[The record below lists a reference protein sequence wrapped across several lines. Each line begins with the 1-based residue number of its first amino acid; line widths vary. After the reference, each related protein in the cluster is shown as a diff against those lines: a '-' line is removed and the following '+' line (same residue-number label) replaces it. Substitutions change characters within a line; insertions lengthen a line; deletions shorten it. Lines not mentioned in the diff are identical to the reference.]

1 MAIVQASGL
10 EKRFSDRPLLSEVS
24 FRLERGGRMTLAGPN
39 GSGKTTLLRILAG
52 ELAADAGSLAFE
64 KGARIALHDQRPP
77 RRLGSSLGEYIA
89 SGLSWMIEIERRMAE
104 LERRMSEHA
113 DDATLARYSEAQ
125 TVYEHAGG
133 YRWREGAHAVA
144 RALGFA
150 EADLERELGTFS
162 GGELTRASLA
172 RALAAQP
179 DLLLLDEPTNH
190 LDLDSLEWLEE
201 RLTGLDAAVIL
212 VAHDRWFL
220 EAVGNSVL
228 ELGRGETR
236 RAKFFAGPWHE
247 WRAEQVRREL
257 ALERDAARREAD
269 IARLERFVERF
280 RAKATKARQAK
291 AKQRQVDRLRRDAPR
306 REPEAGRSLEFSF
319 APAARS
325 NRIVLKLTGATVK
338 AGPKTLL
345 DRAEIWLEAGEHVCL
360 IGPNG
365 AGKSTLLSVLV
376 GDAEPAAGK
385 LRLGSKVELGH
396 LRQHTD
402 IASEPGLT
410 ALAHAQRATGLPER
424 RARAL
429 LGRFLFSGDDAL
441 KPVDQ
446 LSGGEAQRL
455 ALAILVSSEAN
466 LLILDEP
473 TNHLDVESR
482 EALED
487 ALSRFDGTLLLVTHD
502 RALLEAVGTR
512 TLAFEDGSLRE
523 YPAGWTQYREAREEA
538 RRRQAAGEVKR
549 AAKPA
554 DPGAGGQPA
563 RGKEARRARAQARAR
578 ARAAVAESNRLAGEL
593 ERAEAAL
600 RELEQE
606 LADPAAWND
615 PRSAGRS
622 RARHA
627 EAKRRVEELS
637 RRWEEAVLAE
647 ERGARPG
654 R

>member
-10 EKRFSDRPLLSEVS
+10 EKRFTDQPLLSEVS
-24 FRLERGGRMTLAGPN
+24 FRLERRARMTLAGPN

-52 ELAADAGSLAFE
+52 ELSPDAGTLSFE
-64 KGARIALHDQRPP
+64 KGARIVLHDQRPP
-77 RRLGSSLGEYIA
+77 RQLGVSLAEYVA
-89 SGLSWMIEIERRMAE
+89 SGLDWVIEIEGRMGE
-104 LERRMSEHA
+104 LEQRMSAQA
-113 DDATLARYSEAQ
+113 DDVTLAAYSKAQ
-125 TVYEHAGG
+125 TAYEHAGG
-133 YRWREGAHAVA
+133 YHWREGTHAVA
-144 RALGFA
+144 RALGFSDH
-150 EADLERELGTFS
+150 DLERELATFS

-179 DLLLLDEPTNH
+179 DLMLLDEPTNH

-201 RLTGLDAAVIL
+201 RLVELDATVIL

-228 ELGRGETR
+228 ELGRSDNG

-257 ALERDAARREAD
+257 ALERDAVRREAD

-291 AKQRQVDRLRRDAPR
+291 AKQKQIERLRREAPR
-306 REPEAGRSLEFSF
+306 RDRDASRSLEFSF
-319 APAARS
+319 EPAART
-325 NRIVLKLTGATVK
+325 NRIVLELTGAAIE
-338 AGPKTLL
+338 AGSRTLL
-345 DRAEIWLEAGEHVCL
+345 SDAELWLEAGEHVCL

-376 GDAEPAAGK
+376 GEAEPAAGK

-396 LRQHTD
+396 LRQHAE
-402 IASEPGLT
+402 IAPGPGLT
-410 ALAHAQRATGLPER
+410 ALAHAQRATGLSER

-429 LGRFLFSGDDAL
+429 LGRFLFSGDEAL
-441 KPVDQ
+441 KPVER

-455 ALAILVSSEAN
+455 ALAILVSSGAN
-466 LLILDEP
+466 LLVLDEP

-512 TLAFEDGSLRE
+512 TVAIEDGSLRE
-523 YPAGWTQYREAREEA
+523 YPGGWTQYREAREKA
-538 RRRQAAGEVKR
+538 RRQRGEAEADPK
-549 AAKPA
+549 ATKPA
-554 DPGAGGQPA
+554 HPASDGQPA
-563 RGKEARRARAQARAR
+563 RGKEARRARAR
-578 ARAAVAESNRLAGEL
+578 ARAAVAESKRL
-593 ERAEAAL
+593 EREIEEAEAAL

-615 PRSAGRS
+615 PRTAARS
-622 RARHA
+622 SQRHA
-627 EAKRRVEELS
+627 DAKRLVEQLIG
-637 RRWEEAVLAE
+637 RWEETMAAE
-647 ERGARPG
+647 EAHERR
-654 R
+654 